1 MKQAFVTGCSSGIG
15 RGVTRALLDAGWR
28 VIGASRSYPRGFERD
43 ERFDWAHMDLWS
55 AYHVDINTWRFGDHL
70 DALVH
75 AAAVQGP
82 IGGLDDC
89 DIGAWLGCVRTNL
102 FGAYHVVRVAL
113 PYLRRAEDARIL
125 LLAGGGAFN
134 ARPGYSAYA
143 ASKAGVVSLME
154 TLAEELKGT
163 SVGVNCVSPGYVP
176 TPMHGLPDEG
186 SPQMERAVACIRHL
200 LSPETRG
207 LTGRT
212 ISAEYDGWASIT
224 PETVSF
230 LMASQMGTRTR
241 HKVWAMEADGSYT
254 HRIDANAP
262 TEVLA

>member
-1 MKQAFVTGCSSGIG
+1 VKRAFISGCSSGIG
-15 RGVTRALLDAGWR
+15 RAVAASLLADGWA
-28 VIGASRSYPRGFERD
+28 VVGASRRYPQCFRD
-43 ERFDWAHMDLWS
+43 EPHFDWEAVEVSS
-55 AYHVDINTWRFGDHL
+55 AYRMDAATFRFEDRL

-75 AAAVQGP
+75 CAAVQGP

-89 DIGAWLGCVRTNL
+89 DIGAWLACVRTNL
-102 FGAYHVVRVAL
+102 LGTYHAVRVAL

-186 SPQMERAVACIRHL
+186 SPQMERAVACIRHCCSHPRRGADRAGRSAPSTTAGPA
-200 LSPETRG
+200 SPPR
-207 LTGRT
+207 RCR
-212 ISAEYDGWASIT
+212 S
-224 PETVSF
+224 
-230 LMASQMGTRTR
+230 
-241 HKVWAMEADGSYT
+241 
-254 HRIDANAP
+254 
-262 TEVLA
+262 

>member
-1 MKQAFVTGCSSGIG
+1 VKRAFVSGCSSGIG
-15 RGVTRALLDAGWR
+15 RAVAASLLADGWA
-28 VIGASRSYPRGFERD
+28 VVGASRRYPQCFRD
-43 ERFDWAHMDLWS
+43 EPHFDWEAVEVSS
-55 AYHVDINTWRFGDHL
+55 AYRMDAATFRFEDRL

-75 AAAVQGP
+75 CAAVQGP

-102 FGAYHVVRVAL
+102 LGTYHAVRVAL
-113 PYLRRAEDARIL
+113 PYLRRSEDARIL

-200 LSPETRG
+200 LAPETRG
-207 LTGRT
+207 VTGRT

-224 PETVSF
+224 PETVPF

-241 HKVWAMEADGSYT
+241 HKVWPLESDGSYV
-254 HRIDANAP
+254 HRTDANVSEGVTA
-262 TEVLA
+262 